1 MKGYQKVRRLV
12 RCYLYLLSIS
22 FAYNF
27 CMEKK
32 PTNILLVVKCKSNT
46 LINNHFI
53 IKFKVH
59 GMVTRRSRRLVP

>member
-1 MKGYQKVRRLV
+1 MKGYQKVRKLI
-12 RCYLYLLSIS
+12 RCYLYLLS

-32 PTNILLVVKCKSNT
+32 PTDVLLVVKCKSNT
-46 LINNHFI
+46 LIIINFI

-59 GMVTRRSRRLVP
+59 GMVTRRNSRLVP

>member
-12 RCYLYLLSIS
+12 RCYLYLLS

-27 CMEKK
+27 YMEKT
-32 PTNILLVVKCKSNT
+32 TNVLLVVKCKSNT